1 MRKRR
6 DRKIEVEIQIC
17 PLCRSRRIQR
27 VGSLEGDMT
36 GAIGILPPKFQCLD
50 CSWTGRLIIKEIID
64 LQKGDREKET

>member
-1 MRKRR
+1 MKRR
-6 DRKIEVEIQIC
+6 DRKTEVEIQIC

-50 CSWTGRLIIKEIID
+50 CSWTGRLIIMEIID
-64 LQKGDREKET
+64 FQKEDGEKET

>member
-17 PLCRSRRIQR
+17 PLCRSRRIKR

-50 CSWTGRLIIKEIID
+50 CGWIGRLIIKEIID

>member
-6 DRKIEVEIQIC
+6 DRKTEVEIQIC

-50 CSWTGRLIIKEIID
+50 CGWIGRLIIMEIID
-64 LQKGDREKET
+64 LRKGDREKET

>member
-6 DRKIEVEIQIC
+6 DRKTKVEIQIC

-50 CSWTGRLIIKEIID
+50 CSWTGRLIITEIID
-64 LQKGDREKET
+64 LHKGPREKET